1 MPDVQYKSVEEAL
14 KLLEEAGLEADVRY
28 REESSVEE
36 GRVIEQNIEAGSVEK
51 EGEML
56 VFYVSGSDPE
66 EETVEESEP
75 EESAAPETEP
85 IPETTAESEEQP
97 VQENNGA
104 GFQQAKAAELL
115 TCVNQYRQAAG
126 LSPLTWST
134 DCENVAMDAA
144 LQWYAGPSA
153 SIPNG
158 YQVIGRAANG
168 AKTAQKVID
177 DWMGG
182 ATYSDGI
189 IPSSNSYI
197 LNPSYTVMGG
207 ACYYDP
213 NGNSDGYKY
222 NWALC
227 LK

>member
-134 DCENVAMDAA
+134 DCENVAMDIA
-144 LQWYAGPSA
+144 LQLSAGA
-153 SIPNG
+153 YTLPNG
-158 YQVIGRAANG
+158 YTVLPRRANSV
-168 AKTAQKVID
+168 KNAQKAVD
-177 DWMGG
+177 EWLTG
-182 ATYSDGI
+182 ATYGDGA
-189 IPSSNSYI
+189 
-197 LNPSYTVMGG
+197 LPSYSADILSPQYTQMGG
-207 ACYYDP
+207 ACYYSP
-213 NGNSDGYKY
+213 NGDCSGKKY
-222 NWALC
+222 DWVLC